1 MTLAGT
7 PPAAVETVPFDRL
20 PAQRKVR
27 AFGVEYGHVRPEG
40 GGDLYITAHGWPRRE
55 ELLPANWYAD
65 DWFARQGE
73 RLAGATGSVY
83 HVATRPAGGR
93 STDLVVKFS
102 RVAQEISITV
112 ATSFPDHVPP
122 EVLANAR
129 FNSPMEEFGLLMD
142 LRREALRPGRPR
154 LLAQRPLAIFAPPET
169 FDLWQLGRSR
179 SRLHPHLRLLEEDQG
194 SAGKAIEFD
203 IKRIYVVLYGWI
215 KGSDAEVCLQSGLIG
230 KDELCALTARVNH
243 ELETCGFRVLDNKPK
258 HFILRKRRDGR
269 AMRDRAGRLVYGLVD
284 FELLQRTP
292 EGQRAFKIRQSRRY
306 RDVRLR
312 PPGVAP
318 IPSHLQPVTIFGVP
332 YLYGG
337 VPDGGRVWVLGSD
350 PDLFE
355 FFLPERWRRTPR
367 VKLSPNNEVYRTR
380 TRDNIHIVY
389 RRSRVGSR
397 PRIDPLDERA
407 RRIREH
413 GFNSPFEEVALA
425 ERLRSMGIPTT
436 WPRAV
441 CRTGHPTTS
450 AGYLRDERRFG
461 DHAHLA
467 TPDDPPEPVLSPDHD
482 YYTLWD
488 YFPGEG
494 FDAGETADDAPE
506 VVDLARAREAGI
518 LSEEAYQQVRTA
530 TNRRL
535 AAVGFAEEALDD
547 SELSVCLDAA
557 GRPRRDPEGLVAVRF
572 CLDALTAHDC
582 GLLDETAYRRL
593 VGRLEAGLRAAD
605 CELIDLSGQHLLL
618 SSDPD
623 GRLTTTDEGE
633 IAATLCSFDLI
644 RGIYRP
650 IR

>member
-1 MTLAGT
+1 MTPT
-7 PPAAVETVPFDRL
+7 PGAAAAEEAVSFDRL
-20 PAQRKVR
+20 PVQRKVR
-27 AFGVEYGHVRPEG
+27 AFGVEYGHVRPPE
-40 GGDLYITAHGWPRRE
+40 GGDLYITAHGWPYRE
-55 ELLPANWYAD
+55 QLLPANWYAD
-65 DWFARQGE
+65 QWFAREGE
-73 RLAGATGSVY
+73 RLPGATGSVY
-83 HVATRPAGGR
+83 HVCTRPAGSR
-93 STDLVVKFS
+93 SADLVVKFS

-112 ATSFPDHVPP
+112 ATSFPDQVPP

-129 FNSPMEEFGLLMD
+129 FNSPMEEFGLLTD

-154 LLAQRPLAIFAPPET
+154 ILAQRPMAIFAPPET
-169 FDLWQLGRSR
+169 FDLWELGRTR
-179 SRLHPHLRLLEEDQG
+179 SRFHPHLRLLEEDKDSG
-194 SAGKAIEFD
+194 GKAIELD

-215 KGSDAEVCLQSGLIG
+215 KGSDAELCLQSGLIRE
-230 KDELCALTARVNH
+230 DDLFALTSRVNL

-258 HFILRKRRDGR
+258 HFILRRRRDGTLL
-269 AMRDRAGRLVYGLVD
+269 RDRDGSLVYGLVD

-292 EGQRAFKIRQSRRY
+292 ERQRAFRISRSRRY
-306 RDVRLR
+306 QDVRSR
-312 PPGVAP
+312 STPAAP
-318 IPSHLQPVTIFGVP
+318 IPSHLQPVSIFGVP

-337 VPDGGRVWVLGSD
+337 VPDGGRVWVLGGE
-350 PDLFE
+350 PELFE

-407 RRIREH
+407 KRIREH

-425 ERLRSMGIPTT
+425 ERLRSMGISTT
-436 WPRAV
+436 WPRAI

-450 AGYLRDERRFG
+450 AGYLRDERRFA
-461 DHAHLA
+461 DHAHLH

-488 YFPGEG
+488 YFAGAG
-494 FDAGETADDAPE
+494 FDADDAGAGTQA
-506 VVDLARAREAGI
+506 VVDLARAREAGMV
-518 LSEEAYQQVRTA
+518 SEEEYLEIRTL
-530 TNRRL
+530 TDRRL
-535 AAVGFAEEALDD
+535 ARIGFAESALDD
-547 SELSVCLDAA
+547 SELATCLDAP
-557 GRPRRDPEGLVAVRF
+557 GRLRRDTSGATEVRF

-582 GLLDETAYRRL
+582 GLLDEAAYRRL
-593 VGRLEAGLRAAD
+593 VTRLEAGLRAAD

-623 GRLTTTDEGE
+623 GRFARGDDGE
-633 IAATLCSFDLI
+633 IRTTLCSFDLI